1 LSAVARLSCFIARVA
16 PLVAQLARVVARP
29 TSLIAREYLPIA
41 QLPPPVARLS
51 PEKPHLPLHPN
62 LPSRKITS
70 NPIFCLK
77 QKISLPFHQKEGF
90 LHTQKTNPPS
100 LVSALYLVK
109 LSCLVLLSAVAR
121 LSCFIARVAPL
132 VAQLARVVARPT
144 SLIAREYLPIAQL
157 PPPVARLS
165 PEKPHLPL
173 HPNLPSRKITSNPIF
188 CLKQKISLPFHQK
201 EGFLHTQKTNPPSSL
216 QSPSS
221 IRLNPSF
228 IFLLIFHIACF
239 HQSCCNV
246 PRLNP

>member
-1 LSAVARLSCFIARVA
+1 
-16 PLVAQLARVVARP
+16 
-29 TSLIAREYLPIA
+29 
-41 QLPPPVARLS
+41 
-51 PEKPHLPLHPN
+51 
-62 LPSRKITS
+62 
-70 NPIFCLK
+70 
-77 QKISLPFHQKEGF
+77 FHQKEGF

-132 VAQLARVVARPT
+132 VARLARIIARPT
-144 SLIAREYLPIAQL
+144 SLIAREYLP
-157 PPPVARLS
+157 VARLS
-165 PEKPHLPL
+165 PPIARLPPEKQHLPFQS
-173 HPNLPSRKITSNPIF
+173 NLPSRKITSINPIF